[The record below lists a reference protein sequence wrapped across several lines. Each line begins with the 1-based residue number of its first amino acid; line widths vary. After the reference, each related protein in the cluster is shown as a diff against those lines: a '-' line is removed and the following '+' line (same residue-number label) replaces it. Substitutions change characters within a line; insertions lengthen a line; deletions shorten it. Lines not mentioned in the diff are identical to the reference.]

1 MLPRKLLKGDKF
13 AVLYDLWNQLIDHLQ
28 SSRPVPGAGI
38 RIQRLPAGTI
48 ISAARSSGKSG
59 SSVAVDTGDE
69 GPFAVTVE
77 PVDEEQ
83 ENPEQVVRLH
93 NTASESGVAGM
104 LTIGSRRK
112 QIADQEWPPKAGVVI
127 LDITY
132 DDESEDYTVTFSLEE
147 TLPETKDEKR
157 YILRIAEISYNNDTE
172 SWSAAQIRPVGDI
185 EVLGRW
191 VK

>member
-1 MLPRKLLKGDKF
+1 MLPRKLLKNDKF
-13 AVLYDLWNQLIDHLQ
+13 IVLYDLWNQLIDHLQ
-28 SSRPVPGAGI
+28 SCRPVAGAGI
-38 RIQRLPAGTI
+38 RIQRLPAGTVF
-48 ISAARSSGKSG
+48 SASAGSSGG
-59 SSVAVDTGDE
+59 GAAGVTAAGDE
-69 GPFAVTVE
+69 GPFAVTIE

-83 ENPEQVVRLH
+83 ENPGLVVRLH

-112 QIADQEWPPKAGVVI
+112 QIADQEWSPKAGTVI

-132 DDESEDYTVTFSLEE
+132 DDEAEDYTATFSLEE

-172 SWSAAQIRPVGDI
+172 SWSAAQIHPVGDI

>member
-1 MLPRKLLKGDKF
+1 MSDGKEKMLPRKLLKNDKF
-13 AVLYDLWNQLIDHLQ
+13 IVLYDLWNQLIDHLQ
-28 SSRPVPGAGI
+28 SSRPG
-38 RIQRLPAGTI
+38 R
-48 ISAARSSGKSG
+48 
-59 SSVAVDTGDE
+59 
-69 GPFAVTVE
+69 
-77 PVDEEQ
+77 
-83 ENPEQVVRLH
+83 VVRLH
-93 NTASESGVAGM
+93 NTASENGVAGM

-132 DDESEDYTVTFSLEE
+132 DDKAEDYTATFSLEE

-157 YILRIAEISYNNDTE
+157 YILRIAEISYNNDME
-172 SWSAAQIRPVGDI
+172 SWSAAQIHPVGDI

>member
-1 MLPRKLLKGDKF
+1 MLPRKLLKNDKF
-13 AVLYDLWNQLIDHLQ
+13 IVLYDLWNQLIDHLHETHL
-28 SSRPVPGAGI
+28 VPGAGI

-59 SSVAVDTGDE
+59 SSVAVDAGVE

-77 PVDEEQ
+77 PVAEEQ
-83 ENPEQVVRLH
+83 ENPGRVVRLH

-127 LDITY
+127 LDVTY
-132 DDESEDYTVTFSLEE
+132 DDKAEDYTATFSLEE
-147 TLPETKDEKR
+147 TLPETVDEKR

-172 SWSAAQIRPVGDI
+172 SWSAAQIHPVGDI

>member
-13 AVLYDLWNQLIDHLQ
+13 IVLYDLWNQLIDHLQ
-28 SSRPVPGAGI
+28 GIRPVAGTGI

-48 ISAARSSGKSG
+48 ISAAGSSGKGG
-59 SSVAVDTGDE
+59 SSVAVDAGDE
-69 GPFAVTVE
+69 GPFAVMVE
-77 PVDEEQ
+77 PVAEEQ

-104 LTIGSRRK
+104 LTIGSWRK
-112 QIADQEWPPKAGVVI
+112 QIADQEWPAKAGVVI

-132 DDESEDYTVTFSLEE
+132 DDESEDYTATFSLEE
-147 TLPETKDEKR
+147 QLPETADEKR
-157 YILRIAEISYNNDTE
+157 YILRIAEISYDSDTE
-172 SWSAAQIRPVGDI
+172 SWSAAQILPVGDI
-185 EVLGRW
+185 EVTGRW